1 MEKSLFKIASELI
14 ELDER
19 MVESGGEL
27 TDDIE
32 CDLALVTTA
41 LVEKTDGV
49 VEYAKYNDSAIK
61 AVSDR
66 IKELTEIKK
75 KLEKKQ
81 ERFNDYVLICMD
93 KLNTE
98 ELNGDIHKIK
108 IRKPV
113 KVVNITNED
122 LIPIEYI
129 KTETI
134 IKIDK
139 NKLKADL
146 KKGESVHGAELTDGV
161 RKAMFK

>member
-32 CDLALVTTA
+32 LDLALVTTA

-98 ELNGDIHKIK
+98 ELNGNIHKIK
-108 IRKPV
+108 IRKP
-113 KVVNITNED
+113 NLFSGIRRITAAYQGLPASFGRTGNY
-122 LIPIEYI
+122 LP
-129 KTETI
+129 TVPG
-134 IKIDK
+134 
-139 NKLKADL
+139 AD
-146 KKGESVHGAELTDGV
+146 
-161 RKAMFK
+161 RAMGT